1 MTKKTGITFLKNY
14 KIVNTLIFLVLMNF
28 LIGNFI
34 HVFCELFYELGNMAK
49 ILISDYKIFSF
60 LVLPILLWMSTLC
73 CRIFAKNASG
83 SNLDHIT
90 QAIFIL
96 KKNPENFTNINGLL
110 SIRIAV
116 VAIISSLIA
125 TFAGGSLGREGISIF
140 IAVSFF
146 VNIGY
151 LFRNY
156 LIKIA
161 LETWIYL
168 GYAVGFAIAFLSP
181 ISAMIYI
188 CEKLI
193 KNKSKNYLLT
203 IVICFSSLLMIA
215 IAIKNF
221 PAVYQV
227 ENINSQINFSEFIS
241 LIYLVIFC
249 AIIVYFFRLL
259 LNYFFKKINNIAGL
273 RWHLIVLTLALIL
286 IIIAEIVGIYVIGG
300 GIKTVNQAF
309 ATENQFIYPQDFIAR
324 YVTTIITFVIGCAG
338 GTVAPSIAMGAGLA
352 SSLSGFFS
360 GDLHFLMLTG
370 MIGFLSPLLAT
381 PVTTAFVIIESTR
394 QEYDLLVIFL
404 PLSLIAFF
412 SYWFLVFLEKKLL
425 LIRKNN

>member
-1 MTKKTGITFLKNY
+1 MIKKLGITFLKNY
-14 KIVNTLIFLVLMNF
+14 KIANTLIFLVLTNF

-34 HVFCELFYELGNMAK
+34 HVFCEIFYELGNTAK

-60 LVLPILLWMSTLC
+60 LVLPILLWISTLC

-90 QAIFIL
+90 QAIHIL
-96 KKNPENFTNINGLL
+96 KKNPENFININDLL
-110 SIRIAV
+110 SIRIAF

-151 LFRNY
+151 FFRNY

-181 ISAMIYI
+181 ISAMVYI
-188 CEKLI
+188 CEKLL

-203 IVICFSSLLMIA
+203 ITICFSSLSMIA

-221 PAVYQV
+221 PAVYQLDNV
-227 ENINSQINFSEFIS
+227 NSQISFSQFVS

-249 AIIVYFFRLL
+249 AIAVYLFRLL
-259 LNYFFKKINNIAGL
+259 LNYFFKKINSIVGIK
-273 RWHLIVLTLALIL
+273 WHLIVLTLALIL
-286 IIIAEIVGIYVIGG
+286 IIIAEIIGIYVIGG

-352 SSLSGFFS
+352 SSFSGFFS
-360 GDLHFLMLTG
+360 GDLQFLMLIG

-394 QEYDLLVIFL
+394 QEYSLLVIFL

-412 SYWFLVFLEKKLL
+412 SYWFLIFLEKNLL
-425 LIRKNN
+425 LIRKNI

>member
-1 MTKKTGITFLKNY
+1 MTKKLGITFLKNY
-14 KIVNTLIFLVLMNF
+14 KIVNTLIFLVSMNF
-28 LIGNFI
+28 FIGNFI
-34 HVFCELFYELGNMAK
+34 HLFCEIFYELGNMAK

-90 QAIFIL
+90 QAIYIL
-96 KKNPENFTNINGLL
+96 KKNPENFININQLL
-110 SIRIAV
+110 GIRIAF

-181 ISAMIYI
+181 ISAMVYI

-203 IVICFSSLLMIA
+203 IFICFSSLLMIA
-215 IAIKNF
+215 IGIKNF

-227 ENINSQINFSEFIS
+227 HNINSRISFSQFIS
-241 LIYLVIFC
+241 LVYLVIFC
-249 AIIVYFFRLL
+249 AIAVYLFRLL
-259 LNYFFKKINNIAGL
+259 LNYFFKKINSIVGIK
-273 RWHLIVLTLALIL
+273 WHLIVLTLALIL

-309 ATENQFIYPQDFIAR
+309 AAENQFIYPQDFIAR

-338 GTVAPSIAMGAGLA
+338 GTVAPSIAMGAGL
-352 SSLSGFFS
+352 SSSFSGFFS
-360 GDLHFLMLTG
+360 VDLQFLMLIG

-394 QEYDLLVIFL
+394 QEYSLLIIFL
-404 PLSLIAFF
+404 PLSLIAFL
-412 SYWFLVFLEKKLL
+412 SYWFFVFLEKKLL
-425 LIRKNN
+425 LIRKK